1 MNPTEEL
8 LTQLTHIAQRLGIP
22 SAVGVFPQSPAPD
35 TFVVFTPISELFE
48 FHADNTPQVDTS
60 EVRLSLYTTHNYL
73 KLAERL
79 TQAVLDADLTVSA
92 RRYVGFEADTG
103 YHHWAL
109 DIQHW
114 TRTHD

>member
-35 TFVVFTPISELFE
+35 TFVVFTPLSEVFE

-60 EVRLSLYTTHNYL
+60 EVRLSFYTTHNYL

-79 TQAVLDADLTVSA
+79 TQAVLDAGLIVSA
-92 RRYVGFEADTG
+92 RRYVGFGADTC

-114 TRTHD
+114 TCTHD